1 MGRDRSQERRHKV
14 VSTPGDRRCRVF
26 VIDNNADLAQTLSEV
41 IGFEPDFEAVGFS
54 TGGLDAL
61 TRAIE
66 ARADVLILDFSLPG
80 RNAFSVL
87 DEARAAG
94 TAMRILV
101 YTGYGAPELAAESLA
116 RGAAGYIVKGGDFDE
131 VAREIR
137 RVSPVGSGG
146 SR

>member
-1 MGRDRSQERRHKV
+1 M
-14 VSTPGDRRCRVF
+14 STPIDRRCRVF
-26 VIDNNADLAQTLSEV
+26 VVDNNTDLARTLSEV

-54 TGGLDAL
+54 CGGLDAL

-66 ARADVLILDFSLPG
+66 AQADVLILDFSLPG
-80 RNAFSVL
+80 RNALSVL

-94 TAMRILV
+94 TPMRILV
-101 YTGYGAPELAAESLA
+101 YTGYGSPELAAESRA

-137 RVSPVGSGG
+137 RVFPAGSGAG
-146 SR
+146 G